1 MEHALAGNG
10 HATSV
15 HSEFESS
22 PRSASHLLQQ
32 FRYTLQNNR
41 TVQRARYEIER
52 AANYVH
58 GHSAKDMAAGLERLV
73 RQRPGTALLIAAAA
87 GFLIGRSLRWR

>member
-1 MEHALAGNG
+1 MCV
-10 HATSV
+10 T
-15 HSEFESS
+15 S
-22 PRSASHLLQQ
+22 PRSASNLLQQ

-58 GHSAKDMAAGLERLV
+58 DHSAKDMAAGLERV
-73 RQRPGTALLIAAAA
+73 IRQRPGTAILVAAVA
-87 GFLIGRSLRWR
+87 GFLIGRSLRRR